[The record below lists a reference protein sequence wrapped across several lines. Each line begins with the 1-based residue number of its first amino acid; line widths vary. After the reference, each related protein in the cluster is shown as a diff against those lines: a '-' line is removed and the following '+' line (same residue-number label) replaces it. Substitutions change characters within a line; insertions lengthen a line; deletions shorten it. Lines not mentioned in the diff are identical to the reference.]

1 MFDALIQN
9 AVPILLLIVL
19 SFIFTGTGLLF
30 LKLIR
35 VAIPSEGEKVFFA
48 FGIGTS
54 LIGYAVFTLAVLHVL
69 TPAALVALLALAFAA
84 AVSGWRWAG
93 AWHIPRSFPPQ
104 GLVERIA
111 AFLLA
116 VLLAAA
122 LLLALTPETA
132 RDALIYHLAVPKMYL
147 KHHEFYFVPGN
158 VFANY
163 PFHTELLYLLALY
176 LHGDILAKLVNFS
189 FLPVILLGIRQFA
202 LHHMARNA
210 FPYLSML
217 IFLTIPSI
225 FVNAHMA
232 YNDFAV
238 VLYTM
243 SALFAFITWR
253 ERQERGWI
261 LMCALFSG
269 MALASKY
276 TTLLIPSLGVL
287 GILMAHRDSEKGSEV
302 IRDLALFIV
311 VMALF
316 GAPFYIKNWI
326 MTGNPFYP
334 FLYGMFGGKGWSP
347 EQARLYDGLVMLM
360 GMGRSAVDYLLLPW
374 NVSVHAR
381 MDSSAFDGVIGPV
394 FLLIIPF
401 LAGIRSKEPSMKI
414 IMAYCSLLFL
424 FWASASQQI
433 RYLFP
438 IFPFLAL
445 MVGAILTSYRDN
457 RGMAAF
463 LAAMLGG
470 SLLFN
475 ATHIVKDFMNISP
488 LGFILAR
495 ESRDAY
501 LNRSLSAYRM
511 YRFVSTSLPPD
522 AKVYLIYMKNWTF
535 LCDRECYADAMFEHY
550 TLQKILAASA
560 TADDVYRRLKD
571 MGFTHLMFD
580 VHYVTGEKSMLS
592 PEQKGLF
599 SAFQQKY
606 LTLVKNDGSYY
617 LFRM

>member
-1 MFDALIQN
+1 MLDALIQDV
-9 AVPILLLIVL
+9 VPLLLL
-19 SFIFTGTGLLF
+19 LFLCTIFTGTGLLF
-30 LKLIR
+30 LKMIR
-35 VAIPSEGEKVFFA
+35 ATFPSHGEKLFFA

-54 LIGYAVFTLAVLHVL
+54 LTGYAVFALAAAQFLY
-69 TPAALVALLALAFAA
+69 PAALFALLALLLAA
-84 AVSGWRWAG
+84 AVAGWRNSG
-93 AWHIPRSFPPQ
+93 VSLTHRSLRPK
-104 GLVERIA
+104 GIVERIA
-111 AFLLA
+111 ASLLV

-132 RDALIYHLAVPKMYL
+132 RDALLYHLAVPKLFL
-147 KHHEFYFVPGN
+147 KHHGFYFVPGN
-158 VFANY
+158 AFANY
-163 PFHTELLYLLALY
+163 PFHTELLFLLALF
-176 LHGDILAKLVNFS
+176 LNGDILAKLINFA
-189 FLPVILLGIRQFA
+189 FLTVILLGIRQFA
-202 LHHMARNA
+202 LHHMERNA

-217 IFLTIPSI
+217 IFAMIPSV
-225 FVNAHMA
+225 FVDAHMA

-243 SALFAFITWR
+243 SALIAFITWR
-253 ERQERGWI
+253 ERQERGW
-261 LMCALFSG
+261 LLLCALFTG

-276 TTLLIPSLGVL
+276 TTLLIPILGVL
-287 GILMAHRDSEKGSEV
+287 GVLLVHRDGEKGGAV
-302 IRDLALFIV
+302 FRDLALYILV
-311 VMALF
+311 TALF

-334 FLYGMFGGKGWSP
+334 FLYGIFGGKGWDP
-347 EQARLYDGLVMLM
+347 EQARLYDGMVMFM

-374 NVSVHAR
+374 NLSFHAR
-381 MDSSAFDGVIGPV
+381 IDSVIFDGVIGPV
-394 FLLIIPF
+394 FLLVIPF
-401 LAGIRSKEPSMKI
+401 LAGIRGKGLKI
-414 IMAYCSLLFL
+414 TMVYCALLFM

-445 MVGAILTSYRDN
+445 MVGAVLTRYRDS
-457 RGMAAF
+457 RGMAIL
-463 LAAMLGG
+463 LAATVGG
-470 SLLFN
+470 SLLLN
-475 ATHIVKDFMNISP
+475 ATDIGRDFMRIRP
-488 LGFILAR
+488 LGFVAGL
-495 ESRDAY
+495 EDRDAY
-501 LNRSLSAYRM
+501 LSRSLSPYRM

-560 TADDVYRRLKD
+560 TPEEVYRRLKE

-606 LTLVKNDGSYY
+606 LIQVKNDRSYY
-617 LFRM
+617 LYRM